1 MLAAAVA
8 SGLQNLQKT
17 SCKHV
22 HHIVYQSF
30 VEAAIGEELEPPEAV
45 VEVKRGESEL
55 LVVGGDA
62 VDELAEFAAAMAAA
76 ADIDPTR
83 P

>member
-1 MLAAAVA
+1 MVAAA
-8 SGLQNLQKT
+8 SGLLQNLQKT

-22 HHIVYQSF
+22 VHNIVYQSF